1 MAISFR
7 VRRSVYFFVR
17 IADENLY
24 KRLEISGSKKA
35 MRYDVNFMTATRIRL
50 VIAPVRNIYNQ

>member
-7 VRRSVYFFVR
+7 VRRSVYLFVR

>member
-1 MAISFR
+1 LAISVR
-7 VRRSVYFFVR
+7 VRRSVYLFVR

>member
-1 MAISFR
+1 MAISVR
-7 VRRSVYFFVR
+7 VRRSVYLFVR